1 MPSTPIPAFALP
13 AVILVLGLVVLR
25 RPANPRVTWDYRPLV
40 GGLAIAS
47 GAGGLI
53 IGLVRLLTGT

>member
-1 MPSTPIPAFALP
+1 MPPTLIPVFALP
-13 AVILVLGLVVLR
+13 AIVLILGLVVLR
-25 RPANPRVTWDYRPLV
+25 RPANSRVTWDYRPLV

-53 IGLVRLLTGT
+53 IWLVRLLTVT